1 MNKNTAAVKCIIW
14 DLDDTLWSGTL
25 AEGEDV
31 VSKKWLLEKIKQLDG
46 VGIINSICSKND
58 YLKAKAKLVQLGIW
72 DFFVF
77 PIIDFVPKGQNVK
90 NIIDCLQLR
99 PENCLFV
106 DDNDANLREAEF
118 YSSSLRTLNPFDPEF
133 EGF

>member
-1 MNKNTAAVKCIIW
+1 MKKNSAAVKCIIW
-14 DLDDTLWSGTL
+14 DLDETLWSGTL

-58 YLKAKAKLVQLGIW
+58 YLEAKAKLVQLGIW

-90 NIIDCLQLR
+90 NIIDSLRLR
-99 PENCLFV
+99 PENCVFV

-118 YSSSLRTLNPFDPEF
+118 YSSSL
-133 EGF
+133 